1 MVLEGGRNVSN
12 LTSGVY
18 FLDRDLVLRVM
29 DEDLGQRNEVIGILR
44 LPLSGLDLDDVSTKG
59 QGLLQ
64 QHSCLILHGHDQHRL
79 RSGTVTVSPADAARL
94 NLKISRLNEEVED
107 LKGSLKKET
116 ERFQKTYAEYSK
128 LRKQVIE
135 ERMERKIHSSDD
147 DSDSPDYG
155 KWTARSF
162 SRSEGNSPKT
172 RRPATVGDSRS
183 RADLDML
190 HHFQTAIAEKDAKI
204 ELLEETVEEMEVNR
218 PGINSNY
225 QHTRT

>member
-44 LPLSGLDLDDVSTKG
+44 LPLSGLDLEFS
-59 QGLLQ
+59 QGL

-79 RSGTVTVSPADAARL
+79 RSGTVTVAPADAARL